1 MGGKCTFASRIK
13 IETWVPEIL
22 TQVTSPI
29 KQITFFQ
36 IRIAFIWGF
45 SILLAIPQLIAFRV
59 HEQADGNHVVPQ
71 CLPVN
76 IPWEYLMW

>member
-1 MGGKCTFASRIK
+1 MIRIF
-13 IETWVPEIL
+13 L
-22 TQVTSPI
+22 TGFLSY
-29 KQITFFQ
+29 FQ

-59 HEQADGNHVVPQ
+59 ELVSMDASNTTSVPQ

-76 IPWEYLMW
+76 ISPMVMGW

>member
-1 MGGKCTFASRIK
+1 MIRI
-13 IETWVPEIL
+13 
-22 TQVTSPI
+22 TSYI
-29 KQITFFQ
+29 Q

-59 HEQADGNHVVPQ
+59 MEVPMDPSNKTFVPQ

-76 IPWEYLMW
+76 ISGMVMGW

>member
-1 MGGKCTFASRIK
+1 MYMYFRN
-13 IETWVPEIL
+13 
-22 TQVTSPI
+22 
-29 KQITFFQ
+29 FQ

-59 HEQADGNHVVPQ
+59 QLQPDGNHVVPQ